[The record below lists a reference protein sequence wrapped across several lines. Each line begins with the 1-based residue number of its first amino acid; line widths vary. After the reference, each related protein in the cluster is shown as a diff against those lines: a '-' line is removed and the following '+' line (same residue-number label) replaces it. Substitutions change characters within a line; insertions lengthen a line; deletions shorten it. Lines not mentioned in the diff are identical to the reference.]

1 MQKVIIV
8 GGVAG
13 GASAAARLR
22 RLDENIEI
30 IMFERGSYISFANCG
45 LPYYIGGTIKER
57 DALLIQ
63 TPEAMKARF
72 NMDIRIDSEIVA
84 INRDKKTVTVNELKT
99 GRTYEESYDT
109 LVLSPGSSPIRPNIP
124 GIDSPNIFTLWNIPD
139 TDAIKHFVDTHPIKT
154 ATVIGGGFIGIEMV
168 ENLHVLGIDVTVVEM
183 ADQVLTPIDYE
194 MAQIVHHHLS
204 NKGIR
209 LYLKNGVKSFSYKDG
224 VTEVELQDGTT
235 VTSDLVILSIGVS
248 PNGHL
253 AKTADLKV
261 NNRGGIIVDQYLKTS
276 DPSIYAVGDAIEVI
290 DYVNQIPA
298 MIPLAG
304 PANKQGRM
312 VANNIV
318 GRLESY
324 EGTQGTSVAKVF
336 DLTVASTGA
345 NEKALNRLGKE
356 YGKDYLITIVQPKS
370 HAGYYPGALP
380 MTLKVIFDME
390 GKILGAQNVGY
401 EGIEKRIDV
410 IATAMRFGGTI
421 YDLKKLELAYA
432 PPYSSAK
439 DPVNLAGFAAENIL
453 NHDQNPILWREIDG
467 LDPEKTLILDV
478 REPIEFSLGA
488 IEKAKL
494 MPVNDIRNRLSE
506 LPKDKELVVYCAVG
520 LRGYIA
526 TRILSE
532 NGYNVKNL
540 LGGYSLYKTF
550 ITDYTNPRCDVDDLE
565 PPLGDDGAPEE
576 KEALVKAAS
585 INATNVITLNACG
598 LQCPGPIMQV
608 STKIHELK
616 PGDIL
621 EVSATDPGFA
631 QDVQAWCKK
640 TGNTFLKAEKADKAF
655 VITLRKEHTDV
666 AHPIKTESL
675 EDSTMVVFSGDL
687 DKALAAM
694 IIANGS
700 VAMGKKVTLFFT
712 FWGLNILRKP
722 DKVSVSK
729 SLIEKM
735 FGMMM
740 PRGSSK
746 LKLSKM
752 HMSGMGTSMI
762 KKVMK
767 DKNVN
772 SLEELIQSAKDS
784 GVRLVACT
792 MSMDLMGIKKEE
804 LIDGI
809 EFGGVASYLGATD
822 KANHNLFI

>member
-168 ENLHVLGIDVTVVEM
+168 ENLHDLGIDVTVVEM

-488 IEKAKL
+488 IENAKL

-576 KEALVKAAS
+576 TEALVKAAS

-640 TGNTFLKAEKADKAF
+640 TGNTFIKAEKSDNAF

-666 AHPIKTESL
+666 ANPIKTESL

-694 IIANGS
+694 IIANGA